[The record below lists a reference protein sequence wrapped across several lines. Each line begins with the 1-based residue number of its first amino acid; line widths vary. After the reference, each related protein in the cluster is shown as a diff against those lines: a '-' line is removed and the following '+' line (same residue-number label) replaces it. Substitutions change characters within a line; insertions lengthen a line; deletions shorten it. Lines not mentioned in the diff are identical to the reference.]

1 VTLGAAEGKKS
12 RTATED
18 IRVAES
24 SDWRARRWAAT
35 HRRIYDTA
43 IALFQEHGFDAVN
56 VGQIARDA
64 DVSVPTFYAHYP
76 SKEHLVMQLPT
87 PEEIQALVAALPRD
101 LPLRERIRQAV
112 PLWLSSWS
120 PEFRETQ
127 LVRWRIIATD
137 PGLRTRAAEFER
149 VTAGLLVDALRTEA
163 GGNLRRADAIIVG
176 AHMAALTV
184 GALAWADCNGERK
197 LEELVDEA
205 FVALQQP

>member
-1 VTLGAAEGKKS
+1 M
-12 RTATED
+12 
-18 IRVAES
+18 AES

-43 IALFQEHGFDAVN
+43 IALFQERGFAAVN

-112 PLWLSSWS
+112 SLWLSSWS

-163 GGNLRRADAIIVG
+163 GGKLRPADAIIVG